1 MYFDMNLFMVDNE
14 LFGNGVLFIEL
25 LDIEGREVVYI
36 YFDQI
41 NNEFMY
47 VNIIGDFVLIDI
59 LFLIVNMFYCDI

>member
-25 LDIEGREVVYI
+25 LDIEGRDVVYI

-47 VNIIGDFVLIDI
+47 VNIIGDFVLINI
-59 LFLIVNMFYCDI
+59 LLLIVNMFYCDI